1 MEAPRTQQ
9 KLQRST
15 AIAVASQLQRWRF
28 LKLEGVATAIAVKS
42 QLQLWRFLHPE
53 GLSTAIAVDLQLQPF
68 FDHHENTEDSRVY
81 AGLKIHP
88 FFSLWKVE
96 KKNQEEECSLI
107 PTKREGRGVTC
118 DSIHV
123 FENVQDD
130 VSPLDWSGWTFLND
144 TTTAEFGPTS
154 LNLCFVE
161 SLNFDNFPDALKSS
175 STSISQNVMSCS
187 DQLFKQSDN
196 MLEISLTNSA
206 GLANERAICPSK
218 LEGVKDDV
226 SPLDWSGW
234 TFLNDTTTTAEFGPP
249 SLNLCFVESLNFDN
263 FPDVKSSSAS
273 ISQNVMSCS
282 DQLSKQSDN
291 MLEISLTNSA
301 GLANEQAICPS
312 KLEGYRR
319 VFYQGSTDHRGTPEF
334 PGRTVTL
341 EPAEGEICHLEVR
354 EKQYDKREYLDFY
367 TDPNATSPAV
377 TGVLVY
383 IATSDKKSNVNYL
396 GPASVEEIARQ
407 IVEAKGPAGPNRD
420 YLFILE
426 KALLQI
432 GCKDQHVIDLANE
445 VRRILAEEH

>member
-1 MEAPRTQQ
+1 MRVSIVVVLEVGIISAQGLMPMKTRDGRGTTDAYCVSKYGQKWIRT
-9 KLQRST
+9 RT
-15 AIAVASQLQRWRF
+15 IVDN
-28 LKLEGVATAIAVKS
+28 
-42 QLQLWRFLHPE
+42 
-53 GLSTAIAVDLQLQPF
+53 LS
-68 FDHHENTEDSRVY
+68 EDSRVY

-218 LEGVKDDV
+218 LEGVKD
-226 SPLDWSGW
+226 LDLEGNEINTFSGHKNIFRKSD
-234 TFLNDTTTTAEFGPP
+234 TEPQSKFLQERLTHITQTKYLLG
-249 SLNLCFVESLNFDN
+249 
-263 FPDVKSSSAS
+263 
-273 ISQNVMSCS
+273 
-282 DQLSKQSDN
+282 DN
-291 MLEISLTNSA
+291 MR
-301 GLANEQAICPS
+301 
-312 KLEGYRR
+312 K
-319 VFYQGSTDHRGTPEF
+319 FYHSESF
-334 PGRTVTL
+334 FL
-341 EPAEGEICHLEVR
+341 
-354 EKQYDKREYLDFY
+354 FY
-367 TDPNATSPAV
+367 
-377 TGVLVY
+377 VY
-383 IATSDKKSNVNYL
+383 VMHIF
-396 GPASVEEIARQ
+396 
-407 IVEAKGPAGPNRD
+407 
-420 YLFILE
+420 FIL
-426 KALLQI
+426 
-432 GCKDQHVIDLANE
+432 
-445 VRRILAEEH
+445 